1 MSVIVSKALYWV
13 LVPLIAKERYRG
25 TDGLVAACNAVISTG
40 AVITNDALPC
50 DTADLTGGNI

>member
-25 TDGLVAACNAVISTG
+25 TDGLVAACNAVISEEGQLTM
-40 AVITNDALPC
+40 IISC
-50 DTADLTGGNI
+50 DTADLDGGNI

>member
-1 MSVIVSKALYWV
+1 
-13 LVPLIAKERYRG
+13 LIAFRRYSG

-40 AVITNDALPC
+40 AVITNDVPPC

>member
-1 MSVIVSKALYWV
+1 MSVSGSKSVILG
-13 LVPLIAKERYRG
+13 LSPLIAFRRYSG